1 MAPKHRRHRSAE
13 PPHDV
18 VEKRGHGQK
27 ATISI
32 PPLLEIQKGVFDW
45 VRLACERNEVAELA
59 QAIVIEWNRR
69 FTRRL
74 GDAVFNPITF
84 QSKIRLS
91 IPLWPRASFQDRYDT
106 VIHEACH
113 VIVWQKF
120 SQLVAP
126 HGPEWRQAMM
136 NCGVEPLR
144 THDVDRTGL
153 ARRQRRF
160 ILLDCPHQGHDHKC
174 RMTAKEFNQIQRGA
188 VMKCKKCGLVVGRES
203 AVEEEER

>member
-1 MAPKHRRHRSAE
+1 MAPKHRRHRPAE
-13 PPHDV
+13 PPRDV

-27 ATISI
+27 ATSSI

-91 IPLWPRASFQDRYDT
+91 IPLWPRASSQDKRET

-113 VIVWQKF
+113 IIVWHKF
-120 SQLVAP
+120 GLFVAP
-126 HGPEWRQAMM
+126 HGSEWRQAMR
-136 NCGVEPLR
+136 NCGVQPER
-144 THDVDRTGL
+144 THVVDRTGL

-160 ILLDCPHQGHDHKC
+160 ILLDSPNNGIEHKC
-174 RMTAKEFNQIQRGA
+174 RMTAREFNQIRRGV
-188 VMKCKKCGLVVGRES
+188 VMECKKCGLVVGRES
-203 AVEEEER
+203 AVEEER